1 MYMYAN
7 AYICV
12 TTYTALEVD
21 VTDSIIKQPNP
32 ILDLMKVVLLADD
45 NPVLPRLHLH

>member
-7 AYICV
+7 TYICV
-12 TTYTALEVD
+12 TTYTALEAD

-32 ILDLMKVVLLADD
+32 ILDLMKVVPTIIQSY
-45 NPVLPRLHLH
+45 PVLHLH